1 MMVSQKEI
9 LAHFLPI
16 LEKYGY
22 RYKKF
27 TLVKAKKAEPGT
39 WIITKT
45 SDGFE
50 TKNQA
55 KAGDMLVEN
64 QTSSLEQYLVKGN
77 AFSKKYEIQHSLEKG
92 WATYKPIGE
101 ILAYRVSNPDF
112 EFFGVLDILEFEA
125 PWGESMIVKPGDY
138 LITTPEKNEI
148 YRIAQKEFEE
158 TYKQV

>member
-1 MMVSQKEI
+1 MISQKEI
-9 LAHFLPI
+9 LSHFLPI
-16 LEKYGY
+16 LEKYGNH
-22 RYKKF
+22 YKKF
-27 TLVKAKKAEPGT
+27 TLVRAKKAEPGA

-64 QTSSLEQYLVKGN
+64 QTSSLEQYLVGEDT
-77 AFSKKYEIQHSLEKG
+77 FSKKYEIEQSLEKG

-101 ILAYRVSNPDF
+101 ILAYRVSNVDF
-112 EFFGVLDILEFEA
+112 EFFGGLDILEFEA
-125 PWGESMIVKPGDY
+125 PWGESTIIKPGDY
-138 LITTPEKNEI
+138 LVTPPEKNEI
-148 YRIAQKEFEE
+148 YRIGQKEFGE

>member
-1 MMVSQKEI
+1 MVSQKEI
-9 LAHFLPI
+9 LDYFLPI
-16 LEKYGY
+16 LEKCGN

-27 TLVKAKKAEPGT
+27 TLVRAKKAAPGT

-64 QTSSLEQYLVKGN
+64 QTSSWEQYLVN
-77 AFSKKYEIQHSLEKG
+77 EDTFSKKYEIEHSLEKG

-101 ILAYRVSNPDF
+101 ILAHRVSNVDF
-112 EFFGVLDILEFEA
+112 EFFGELEILEFVA

-138 LITTPEKNEI
+138 LVTPPEKNEI

-158 TYKQV
+158 TYKQL